1 MTNKKLT
8 PKQAAFVDEYMID
21 LNATAAAKRA
31 GYKDPNIGRQL
42 ITKNNVANA
51 IRKRKQDLALRNQ
64 IEQDQIIRELAKLAF
79 SDIKDYVSWG
89 PNGVVLKES
98 DEISGGQAACVS
110 EVTETGPQNSKAVR
124 IKLHSKEK
132 ALELLGRH
140 LGIWDA
146 AKDQEEKAT
155 VIFEQHIGT
164 MP

>member
-1 MTNKKLT
+1 MTNKILT
-8 PKQAAFVDEYMID
+8 PKQAAFVDEYLID

-42 ITKNNVANA
+42 ITKNNVAEA
-51 IRKRKQDLALRNQ
+51 IRERKQDLALRNQ
-64 IEQDQIIRELAKLAF
+64 IEQDQIIQELVKLAF
-79 SDIKDYVSWG
+79 SNMTDFVSWG
-89 PNGVVLKES
+89 PDGVILKNS
-98 DEISGGQAACVS
+98 DEFNANQAACVS
-110 EVTETGPQNSKAVR
+110 EITETVSKHGKTVR

-140 LGIWDA
+140 LGIWDQD
-146 AKDQEEKAT
+146 KENEEKLT

>member
-1 MTNKKLT
+1 MTNKRLT

-21 LNATAAAKRA
+21 LNATAAARRA

-42 ITKNNVANA
+42 ITKNNVAEA

-64 IEQDQIIRELAKLAF
+64 IEQDQIIQELVRLAF
-79 SDIKDYVSWG
+79 SNMTDFVSWG
-89 PNGVVLKES
+89 PNSVVLKES

-110 EVTETGPQNSKAVR
+110 EVVETVSKYGKTVR

-140 LGIWDA
+140 LGMWDET
-146 AKDQEEKAT
+146 KDHEEKLT